1 MIFGTELESFSVKS
15 TFSFE
20 SFRAGN
26 RMVSVQLMVS
36 KNQVIMSL
44 IAKATLVITKKVSIV
59 YIILFLQTHANN
71 KKAYNVIFFLPSA
84 VYRWSY
90 GSVMWEV
97 FTIGM

>member
-36 KNQVIMSL
+36 KNQIIMSL
-44 IAKATLVITKKVSIV
+44 IAKATLVITKKGFHCI
-59 YIILFLQTHANN
+59 YNII
-71 KKAYNVIFFLPSA
+71 
-84 VYRWSY
+84 
-90 GSVMWEV
+90 
-97 FTIGM
+97 FTDSC